1 MFGNRKLCVLAAEE
15 GKDHFV
21 NRQFCVLLAEE
32 EENAEEENG
41 EGACALVDQ
50 EGDPVFERH
59 CWHLWLDH
67 NLRVVSFC
75 FLFRV

>member
-1 MFGNRKLCVLAAEE
+1 MCASCRRGQRSFCQQAVL
-15 GKDHFV
+15 
-21 NRQFCVLLAEE
+21 CVLLAEE

-59 CWHLWLDH
+59 CWHL
-67 NLRVVSFC
+67 
-75 FLFRV
+75 